1 MDGCHL
7 KGPYRGVILSTIFLD
22 GKNGIFLVAF
32 AIAEVE
38 NRDIWTFFLQMLD
51 SMTGAL
57 IHDKPFVIM
66 TDRHKVNMLLVL
78 LV

>member
-1 MDGCHL
+1 MVSYCL
-7 KGPYRGVILSTIFLD
+7 LFFLD